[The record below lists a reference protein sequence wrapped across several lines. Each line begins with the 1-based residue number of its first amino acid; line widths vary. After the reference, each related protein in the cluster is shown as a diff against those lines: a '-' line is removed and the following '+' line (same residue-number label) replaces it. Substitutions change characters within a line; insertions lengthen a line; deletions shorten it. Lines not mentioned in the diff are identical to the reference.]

1 MVIRNLIK
9 FDKINIQNMEN
20 YSSLDFILIA
30 FGISIIGFFILRD
43 VMLWYYKINKRIE
56 LQEETNRLLKILV
69 EEKEPASKKQ
79 KITINPELEKQTD
92 VNNPNVLKDII
103 NNLEK

>member
-1 MVIRNLIK
+1 
-9 FDKINIQNMEN
+9 MEN

-30 FGISIIGFFILRD
+30 FGVFILGFFILRD

-69 EEKEPASKKQ
+69 EEKEPVSKKL
-79 KITINPELEKQTD
+79 KITINPELEKQTE

>member
-1 MVIRNLIK
+1 
-9 FDKINIQNMEN
+9 MEN

-30 FGISIIGFFILRD
+30 FGITILGFFILRD

>member
-1 MVIRNLIK
+1 
-9 FDKINIQNMEN
+9 MEN

-30 FGISIIGFFILRD
+30 FGVSILGFFILRD

-79 KITINPELEKQTD
+79 KIIINPELEKQTD

-103 NNLEK
+103 DNLEK

>member
-1 MVIRNLIK
+1 
-9 FDKINIQNMEN
+9 MEN

-30 FGISIIGFFILRD
+30 FGFAILSFFILRD

-69 EEKEPASKKQ
+69 EEKEPVSKKQ

>member
-1 MVIRNLIK
+1 
-9 FDKINIQNMEN
+9 MEN

-30 FGISIIGFFILRD
+30 FGVSILGFFILRD

-69 EEKEPASKKQ
+69 EEKEPISKKQ

>member
-1 MVIRNLIK
+1 
-9 FDKINIQNMEN
+9 MEN

-30 FGISIIGFFILRD
+30 FGVSILFYFILRD

-69 EEKEPASKKQ
+69 EEKEPVSKKQ

>member
-1 MVIRNLIK
+1 
-9 FDKINIQNMEN
+9 MEN

-30 FGISIIGFFILRD
+30 FGVSILGFFILRD

-69 EEKEPASKKQ
+69 EEKESVSKKQ

>member
-1 MVIRNLIK
+1 
-9 FDKINIQNMEN
+9 MEN

-30 FGISIIGFFILRD
+30 FGVSILSFFILRD

-56 LQEETNRLLKILV
+56 LQEETNRLLRILV
-69 EEKEPASKKQ
+69 EEKEPVSKKQ